1 MNTSCH
7 KIEPLA
13 AASMVPIIGK
23 VLATVKVTAAPFP
36 TITLDPEPETV
47 HVAFVVAFAK
57 MVYVIPAVVKSAGLS
72 PEPLDKAFQL
82 PKVANEP
89 EL

>member
-1 MNTSCH
+1 MCCQTT
-7 KIEPLA
+7 EPLA
-13 AASMVPIIGK
+13 AASIVPVIGK
-23 VLATVKVTAAPFP
+23 VSATVNVTAEPFP
-36 TITLDPEPETV
+36 TTIFELAPETLQEASV
-47 HVAFVVAFAK
+47 VAFVK